1 MLIDGDAP
9 RGGRFVSKAHFRSLA
24 GAIVGTLGL
33 VATVVVVAFQSGP
46 GAPRL
51 AVKDVKTNDR
61 CVVYTYFQ
69 DQGMGDD
76 GTVEAWKEIWSGA
89 GWTPVVLNED
99 HARLHPDYEDFKA
112 TVAKYPTTNPAGYE
126 TACYLRHLAMA
137 AVGGGYLT
145 DYDTINVNV
154 PPSPNCDFMPFDGQL
169 TTHDDYVPAMVSG
182 SAEEYDR
189 VARAMKEVDI
199 NVVMPEIGQKMVS
212 DMYLLQYF
220 IAHGTV
226 HARHTFYSAPN
237 WMPTPPCND
246 EGVEVP
252 MMFHLSHEM
261 MAKTIGGDRETA
273 LRQWTQTLRRAKRNC
288 KPREVHSTEEYA
300 AHYFPQNEDD
310 LAFVKALRMEFECS
324 HKKRYRGVQCE
335 SKEAIREKLSK
346 GVDKHG
352 KKIKM

>member
-1 MLIDGDAP
+1 MLIDGGAP
-9 RGGRFVSKAHFRSLA
+9 RGAQPVSKAHFRSLA

-33 VATVVVVAFQSGP
+33 VAAAVVVAFPSGP

-51 AVKDVKTNDR
+51 RVDDVETNDR

-99 HARLHPDYEDFKA
+99 HARLHPDYEDFKK

-154 PPSPNCDFMPFDGQL
+154 PPSPNCDFMPFDGEL
-169 TTHDDYVPAMVSG
+169 TTHDGFVPAMVSG
-182 SAEEYDR
+182 SAEEFDR
-189 VARAMKEVDI
+189 AAAAMKHADVAA
-199 NVVMPEIGQKMVS
+199 VMAETGQTMVS
-212 DMYLLQYF
+212 DMIILMNF

-237 WMPTPPCND
+237 WMPTPPCDD
-246 EGVEVP
+246 EGVEIP
-252 MMFHLSHEM
+252 MMFHLSHDM

-273 LRQWTQTLRRAKRNC
+273 LREWTGKLRQAKGACNA
-288 KPREVHSTEEYA
+288 PEVRDTEEYA

-310 LAFVKALRMEFECS
+310 NEYVEMLRLQWVCAHRRDAKCPS
-324 HKKRYRGVQCE
+324 HEEVHDFLRR
-335 SKEAIREKLSK
+335 
-346 GVDKHG
+346 GVDKYG
-352 KKIKM
+352 NGVKFP